1 MVVNRTVRIVVALIV
16 LVSIAVAAFLFLRL
30 RATVRLLRREVTVI
44 RRPGLSRTSQTRK
57 RDARTQLENIAPL
70 ATVSVS
76 SVEESHRQTSGGV
89 ADGDAADADAWLAGS
104 NLQGAWIRLTWDRPA
119 TVAAIEL
126 YDLPD
131 LADNVLAGSLEFDDG
146 EMMTVPALPPDGSPW
161 RVTFAPKTVHSVTFR
176 INRVQGRQTGLA
188 EIMVYGAVNP

>member
-1 MVVNRTVRIVVALIV
+1 MVVNRTVRLVVALIV
-16 LVSIAVAAFLFLRL
+16 VASVAVAVFLFLRL
-30 RATVRLLRREVTVI
+30 RETARVMRGEVTVI
-44 RRPGLSRTSQTRK
+44 RRPGQSRTSQTRK

-104 NLQGAWIRLTWDRPA
+104 NLQGAWISLSWDRPA

-126 YDLPD
+126 YDLPG

-146 EMMTVPALPPDGSPW
+146 EMMAVPALPPDGSAW

>member
-1 MVVNRTVRIVVALIV
+1 MVVNRTVRLVVTLIMV
-16 LVSIAVAAFLFLRL
+16 VSVAVAAFLFLRL
-30 RATVRLLRREVTVI
+30 RETARVLRREVTVI
-44 RRPGLSRTSQTRK
+44 RRPGQSRASQTRK

-76 SVEESHRQTSGGV
+76 SVEESDRQTSGGV

-104 NLQGAWIRLTWDRPA
+104 NVPSAWIKLSWDRPA
-119 TVAAIEL
+119 TVAAIDL

-131 LADNVLAGSLEFDDG
+131 LADNVLAGSLQFDDG
-146 EMMTVPALPPDGSPW
+146 EMIPVPALPRDGSPW
-161 RVTFAPKTVHSVTFR
+161 RAAFAPKTVHSVTFR
-176 INRVQGRQTGLA
+176 IDRVQGQQTGLA